1 MIQSKP
7 RELPFT
13 EQIFS
18 ILMNHSFNQHY
29 IAMGI
34 FFWGGGG
41 ELLLWGVVNGLFFFL
56 RSKWLVS
63 VFL

>member
-34 FFWGGGG
+34 FLGGWGGGAVAVRG
-41 ELLLWGVVNGLFFFL
+41 C
-56 RSKWLVS
+56 
-63 VFL
+63 